1 MNDDSGSISRPPPAS
16 PAETG
21 LFSVTTWN
29 VNSIKTRLPQV
40 IEYLKKYSP
49 DIVLLQE
56 IKTETDGFPFFE
68 LQAAGYHCAVK
79 GQKSYNGI
87 AVLSKAP
94 VRVISD
100 TLSPEFADQARYLEV
115 EQNGTRFI
123 GVYVPNGQ
131 APAAA
136 PDDTSR
142 LDYKIKWLDALNAR
156 VAELLKSE
164 IDFVLGGDFNVIEFD
179 SDVYSPAA
187 FKDSAFTVPAVRGR
201 FKALYFQG
209 LTNALREKCDD
220 VPLYSYWDYR
230 AGAREKND
238 GILLDHLFLSP
249 KSADKLVQASVD
261 GEMRDEPKA
270 SDHAPVRC
278 LLSLT

>member
-1 MNDDSGSISRPPPAS
+1 MNDGSCSISRPPPAS
-16 PAETG
+16 PADTG

-29 VNSIKTRLPQV
+29 VNSVKTRLPQ
-40 IEYLKKYSP
+40 ILDYLKKYAP

-56 IKTETDGFPFFE
+56 IKTEADGFPFFE
-68 LQAAGYHCAVK
+68 LQAAGYHAAVK
-79 GQKSYNGI
+79 GQKSYNGVAI
-87 AVLSKAP
+87 LSKAP
-94 VRVISD
+94 VAVIAD
-100 TLSPEFADQARYLEV
+100 TLAPEFADQARYLEV
-115 EQNGTRFI
+115 EQNGVRFI

-131 APAAA
+131 APATA

-164 IDFVLGGDFNVIEFD
+164 TDFVLGGDFNVIEFD
-179 SDVYSPAA
+179 SDVYNPAA
-187 FKDSAFTVPAVRGR
+187 FKDSAFTVPAVRQR
-201 FKALYFQG
+201 FKAMYFQG
-209 LTNALREKCDD
+209 LTNALREKCGDA
-220 VPLYSYWDYR
+220 PLYSYWDYR

-249 KSADKLVQASVD
+249 KLADKLVRASVD

>member
-1 MNDDSGSISRPPPAS
+1 MNDGSCSISRPPPAS
-16 PAETG
+16 PADTG

-29 VNSIKTRLPQV
+29 VNSVKTRLPQ
-40 IEYLKKYSP
+40 ILDYLKKYAP

-56 IKTETDGFPFFE
+56 IKTEADGFPFFE
-68 LQAAGYHCAVK
+68 LQAAGYHAAVK
-79 GQKSYNGI
+79 GQKSYNGVAI
-87 AVLSKAP
+87 LSKAP
-94 VRVISD
+94 VTVISD
-100 TLSPEFADQARYLEV
+100 TLAPEFADQARYLEV
-115 EQNGTRFI
+115 EQNGVRFI

-131 APAAA
+131 APATA

-164 IDFVLGGDFNVIEFD
+164 TDFVLGGDFNVIEFD
-179 SDVYSPAA
+179 SDVYNPAA
-187 FKDSAFTVPAVRGR
+187 FKDSAFTVPAVRQR
-201 FKALYFQG
+201 FKAMYFQG
-209 LTNALREKCDD
+209 LTNALREKCGDA
-220 VPLYSYWDYR
+220 PLYSYWDYR

-249 KSADKLVQASVD
+249 KLADKLVQAAVD

>member
-49 DIVLLQE
+49 DIVFLQE

-79 GQKSYNGI
+79 GQKSYNGV

-94 VRVISD
+94 VNVVSD
-100 TLSPEFADQARYLEV
+100 TLLPEFADQSRYLEV

-123 GVYVPNGQ
+123 CVYVPNGQ
-131 APAAA
+131 APESA
-136 PDDTSR
+136 PNDTSR
-142 LDYKIKWLDALNAR
+142 LDYKIKWLDALTNR
-156 VAELLKSE
+156 VADLLKNE

-179 SDVYSPAA
+179 SDVHNPAV
-187 FKDSAFTVPAVRGR
+187 FKDSAFTVPAVRRR

-220 VPLYSYWDYR
+220 APLYSYWDYR

-249 KSADKLVQASVD
+249 KPADKLVRASVD